1 MNTHDLSRQ
10 KNVHTSR
17 TAVVT
22 GATSGLGQ
30 ATALALGE
38 EGFRVIVVGRDAAR
52 GDEVVAAIRAGGG
65 AAALVLGDL
74 MTVSGAESV
83 AAAIRERAPRI
94 DLLINNAGG
103 SFRRDERTA
112 DGVERTFALN
122 VLAPFVLTEALL
134 PALEAAKG
142 RVVNVVTGVPASA
155 RATLDQLTGAK
166 AGPGMQSYIRA
177 KLALLTLTVEAQRRY
192 GARGVSFV
200 SLHPGIIPGTRF
212 GSEMPAFVQK
222 VAPWIAKILRLASS
236 PAEAAAR
243 FVAVGTGEV
252 EAGGFYYEGELREA
266 PKQAQDPE
274 FAASLRGAL
283 EGLRAPGGN

>member
-1 MNTHDLSRQ
+1 MTKPVRAALYARVSTTGHGQDVGLQLDELRQ
-10 KNVHTSR
+10 VAAQR
-17 TAVVT
+17 
-22 GATSGLGQ
+22 GW
-30 ATALALGE
+30 
-38 EGFRVIVVGRDAAR
+38 DAAAYV
-52 GDEVVAAIRAGGG
+52 DEGVSGSKDRRPALDRLMADARAGRLDVI
-65 AAALVLGDL
+65 AVWRFDRFA
-74 MTVSGAESV
+74 
-83 AAAIRERAPRI
+83 
-94 DLLINNAGG
+94 
-103 SFRRDERTA
+103 RDTRH
-112 DGVERTFALN
+112 
-122 VLAPFVLTEALL
+122 
-134 PALEAAKG
+134 
-142 RVVNVVTGVPASA
+142 
-155 RATLDQLTGAK
+155 
-166 AGPGMQSYIRA
+166 
-177 KLALLTLTVEAQRRY
+177 LLTAMEEVRGL
-192 GARGVSFV
+192 GVSFV